1 MLNLLKWNSLDFV
14 HRYFWMFI
22 VAAASLV
29 LAAVVPD
36 GKGFTNALLI
46 FSSGVLGGIFFPA
59 CIVLA
64 LYQCF
69 GWLRHNSALLELS
82 LPVSAWKQMLSRVI
96 IALVVNIL
104 ACLGIMVLM
113 LLYGKYSS
121 GTVEMLSL
129 DHIQTVAGLT
139 LFLILGDMT
148 VLISYMISRSMG
160 LTRLWAA
167 LITTMLSTILMM
179 LIAVFVVY
187 VMVWTRVLMLPQIG
201 ADNLFTLDGNL
212 QITSFVPAL
221 LSSLWI
227 ILLEYLGSSLLLKY
241 SFQVD

>member
-1 MLNLLKWNSLDFV
+1 MLNLLKWNSLDFI

-22 VAAASLV
+22 VAAASLI
-29 LAAVVPD
+29 LAVGIPN
-36 GKGFTNALLI
+36 GEGFTNTLLI
-46 FSSGVLGGIFFPA
+46 FSSVVLCGIFFPA

-64 LYQCF
+64 MYQCF
-69 GWLRHNSALLELS
+69 GWLRHDSALLELS

-104 ACLGIMVLM
+104 ACLGIVVFVL
-113 LLYGKYSS
+113 LFGKYST
-121 GTVEMLSL
+121 GNVDVLSL
-129 DHIQTVAGLT
+129 DHIQIIAGLT

-148 VLISYMISRSMG
+148 VLISYMISRSIG

-167 LITTMLSTILMM
+167 LITTLLSTILMM
-179 LIAVFVVY
+179 LSVAFIVY
-187 VMVWTRVLMLPQIG
+187 VMVLTRVLMLPQIG
-201 ADNLFTLDGNL
+201 AENLLTLDGSM
-212 QITSFVPAL
+212 QITSFVPAIL
-221 LSSLWI
+221 GSLWI